1 MHVHLVIED
10 TLGRAEWYISMEDGD
25 SAKARVT
32 EIFEAAAERFAP
44 AGTKAATAKTRRAK
58 AVAETSAPESREEAI

>member
-10 TLGRAEWYISMEDGD
+10 SLGRAEWYISMEEGD

-44 AGTKAATAKTRRAK
+44 AASKAASAKTRRAK
-58 AVAETSAPESREEAI
+58 TVAEPVTAESREDAL